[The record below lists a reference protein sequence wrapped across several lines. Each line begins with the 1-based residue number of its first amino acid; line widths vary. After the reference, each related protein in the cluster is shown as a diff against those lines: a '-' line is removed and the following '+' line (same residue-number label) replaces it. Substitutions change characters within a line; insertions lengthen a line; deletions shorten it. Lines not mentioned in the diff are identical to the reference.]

1 MTLGAVSDE
10 ANVEIRARG
19 RASTRA
25 RARER
30 ARINA
35 ADVIEAT
42 VGMGARESASA
53 VRCVDKGGVPGT
65 QSNRRRRFGDQQH
78 RLRSSAAWA

>member
-25 RARER
+25 DARKR

-35 ADVIEAT
+35 LDAIERRWAWMRAR
-42 VGMGARESASA
+42 VGECGAL
-53 VRCVDKGGVPGT
+53 VDKGGVPGT

>member
-10 ANVEIRARG
+10 ANVAIRARG
-19 RASTRA
+19 RASTRSDA
-25 RARER
+25 RKRARV
-30 ARINA
+30 NA
-35 ADVIEAT
+35 LDAIDPT
-42 VGMGARESASA
+42 VGMDARESAST